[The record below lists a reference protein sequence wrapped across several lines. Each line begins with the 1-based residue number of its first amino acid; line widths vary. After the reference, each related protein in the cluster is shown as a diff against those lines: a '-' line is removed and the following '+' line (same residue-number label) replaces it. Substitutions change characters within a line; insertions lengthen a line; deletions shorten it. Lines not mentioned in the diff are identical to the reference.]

1 MKVTEIAKMSDSEV
15 VEKIKE
21 TRTELFNLRFQLA
34 TGRLDNPARIKTIKR
49 EIARLHTE
57 LRMRE
62 LRAQRESAAS

>member
-1 MKVTEIAKMSDSEV
+1 MKVTEITKMSDSEV
-15 VEKIKE
+15 AEKIKE

>member
-34 TGRLDNPARIKTIKR
+34 TGRLDNPARIKAIKKQ
-49 EIARLHTE
+49 IARLHTE